1 MSTESSVRTRTA
13 VVTGASSGIGRAT
26 AVALGGLGWN
36 VGLGARRAE
45 ALEETA
51 QRVREASGRPCAHR
65 LDVADAASVDAFFG
79 AVEDALGPVDALV
92 NNAGIAIPGPFAE
105 LDPAEL
111 EQEVRTNLLGPM
123 LCTRRALRSMLPRGA
138 GDVVFISS
146 DAARVPRPRLLG
158 YSATKAGL
166 EVVARTL
173 TMELEGSGVRSTTVR
188 VGPTLT
194 EFAAGWD
201 AERLAELMGYWP
213 RFGIQRHFATLR
225 PEDVAGAIVFA
236 LTAPPGVHVDTLE
249 VQPEAP
255 RSG

>member
-1 MSTESSVRTRTA
+1 MSIESTAQPRTA

-26 AVALGGLGWN
+26 AVALAGLGWN
-36 VGLGARRAE
+36 VALGARRVD

-51 QRVREASGRPCAHR
+51 LLVCDAGGTPCAHE
-65 LDVADAASVDAFFG
+65 LDVADAASVDTFFD
-79 AVEDALGPVDALV
+79 AVEDTLGPVDALV
-92 NNAGIAIPGPFAE
+92 NNAGIAVPGPFAE
-105 LDPAEL
+105 LDPADL
-111 EQEVRTNLLGPM
+111 EREVRTNLLGPM
-123 LCTRRALRSMLPRGA
+123 LCTRRALGSMLPRGA
-138 GDVVFISS
+138 GDIVFISS

-194 EFAAGWD
+194 DFASGWD

-225 PEDVAGAIVFA
+225 PEDVAGTIVFA

-255 RSG
+255 RSE